1 MVTYIFFSGQIFFS
15 IKFISFFF
23 YFSDDEESE
32 DNISKM
38 KEVDNVQKK
47 LLAAAG
53 QDVDAYMKEM
63 EEVRVFDRDFTSWS

>member
-1 MVTYIFFSGQIFFS
+1 
-15 IKFISFFF
+15 
-23 YFSDDEESE
+23 
-32 DNISKM
+32 M

>member
-1 MVTYIFFSGQIFFS
+1 MKFEVMDIHCCAKKPLIFS
-15 IKFISFFF
+15 

-38 KEVDNVQKK
+38 KEVDSVQKK

-63 EEVRVFDRDFTSWS
+63 EEVRVFFCLTLFPFPVG

>member
-1 MVTYIFFSGQIFFS
+1 
-15 IKFISFFF
+15 
-23 YFSDDEESE
+23 
-32 DNISKM
+32 M

-63 EEVRVFDRDFTSWS
+63 EEVRGFFLFNPIPIPSRLGILFIA

>member
-1 MVTYIFFSGQIFFS
+1 
-15 IKFISFFF
+15 
-23 YFSDDEESE
+23 
-32 DNISKM
+32 M

-63 EEVRVFDRDFTSWS
+63 EEVRFFFCLTLFPFPVG

>member
-1 MVTYIFFSGQIFFS
+1 
-15 IKFISFFF
+15 
-23 YFSDDEESE
+23 
-32 DNISKM
+32 M

-63 EEVRVFDRDFTSWS
+63 EEVRGFFFCLTIFYRLDTISHDKVLCESRLNLL